1 MTDRK
6 KQRRYHNRHKKK
18 KYDKKYDMRLKPWII
33 VLLTLAVMI
42 ILVVVIFKLSQKEV
56 NSNSDEQRL
65 EDNIAALQEEFGGEA
80 DITVEEGEPPA
91 DPKSSEADVTAIS
104 GYVQKAGADTENGNV
119 AGMTFPFQVPDSS
132 LQILS
137 VGQYTGPYVEGGE
150 DIPVSNVMS
159 LVVKNTGNQMVEYA
173 EIELSADEDE
183 TVCFTISALPAG
195 TSVMVQEAQQAEY
208 SPDAVYTYSGAT
220 EALVADEKSMQE
232 DKLQIS
238 GEDGKIT
245 VKNLTDSDMDRVYVC
260 YRTISNGGVYLG
272 GIAYRVPVEDL
283 KAGEEKSIESGH
295 YLQGYSSILF
305 AEIVS
310 EEAY

>member
-1 MTDRK
+1 M
-6 KQRRYHNRHKKK
+6 
-18 KYDKKYDMRLKPWII
+18 I
-33 VLLTLAVMI
+33 V
-42 ILVVVIFKLSQKEV
+42 ILVIVVLIIFAVVIFNFLQKEV
-56 NSNSDEQRL
+56 NPNSNEQQL

-91 DPKSSEADVTAIS
+91 DPKSSEVDITAIP
-104 GYVQKAGADTENGNV
+104 GYVQKAGADTKNGNV
-119 AGMTFPFQVPDSS
+119 AGMTFPFQIPDSS

-137 VGQYTGPYVEGGE
+137 VGQYTGPYVETGE
-150 DIPVSNVMS
+150 DLPVSNVMS
-159 LVVKNTGNQMVEYA
+159 LVVKNTGDQMVEYA
-173 EIELSADEDE
+173 EIELSADEDK

-208 SPDAVYTYSGAT
+208 SADAVYTYSGAT
-220 EALVADEKSMQE
+220 EALVTDEKSMQE

-238 GEDGKIT
+238 GEDGKIAI
-245 VKNLTDSDMDRVYVC
+245 KNLTDSDIDRVYVC

-272 GIAYRVPVEDL
+272 GIAYRVPVENL

-295 YLQGYSSILF
+295 YLQGYSGILF